1 MNTVTIHDKPKTN
14 SSQCLAVHFQ
24 LADLSAKTVSV
35 VGTFNEWLPESQVL
49 SPGIGGLWHG
59 EIALAPGVYE
69 YCFVVDGRWVA
80 DPSATE
86 SVPNC
91 YGGKNSVLRVALSEE
106 STHLAD
112 AENIPF
118 VNTNQ
123 SNP

>member
-1 MNTVTIHDKPKTN
+1 MNLLTNHGNPPTN

-35 VGTFNEWLPESQVL
+35 VGTFNDWVPESQVL
-49 SPGIGGLWHG
+49 YPGVGGLWHN
-59 EIALAPGVYE
+59 EMALAPGIYE
-69 YCFVVDGRWVA
+69 YCFVVDGHWVP
-80 DPSATE
+80 DPSAME

-91 YGGKNSVLRVALSEE
+91 YGGRNSVIRVAISAE